1 MNCARWMLGIGL
13 LIVAMMSAAG
23 AVRAQDA
30 TPVPGQEHFDLTDR
44 RMLTYSP
51 DGTMLAVL
59 KRVSD
64 EPDQLCIIEMATRD
78 EKVCGDLR
86 DLRSSV
92 REEDVVWSPDSSK
105 LAFGE
110 QSFRTFVDGDLWV
123 MDAQTGEV
131 TNVADDG
138 YDGKVPLGEKTGA
151 SFSIDLLP
159 AWWPDSSGL
168 AFSRSP
174 YHDGGFAGNQIA
186 EVALDGSGPKML
198 LPVTID
204 EPGVVYFGMRY
215 AADGKH
221 LFFTVS
227 HADPENAQN
236 GLWVVDSD
244 GKNPRQ
250 VIGNDPDLGPPV
262 VVGVTPSG
270 DKALVFYIQAAMQ
283 YAGSGSF
290 FAVVDTETGDTTP
303 VEVGLPDQNDQAFV
317 SMATLSPDG
326 TKLLTVTRGTD
337 PDGIVAV
344 RDVDGGEVEQI
355 GEPIADVGFSIM
367 NSGVEWAT
375 NGTVLVPGGPE
386 SGTIIK
392 VEGGTSPLEPVTEAT
407 PATPATPA
415 TNGSEIA
422 PGSVVVTNDANVT
435 LRSAPSTTAPV
446 VLELEQGTKL
456 TVIGP
461 EVLGD
466 GFRWW
471 PVMEPESQTIG
482 YVRAELVSLR

>member
-1 MNCARWMLGIGL
+1 MNRARWLLCIGMLFTG
-13 LIVAMMSAAG
+13 MMSVVAT
-23 AVRAQDA
+23 VQAQDA
-30 TPVPGQEHFDLTDR
+30 TPAPGQEHFDLTDR

-51 DGTMLAVL
+51 DGTMLAVS
-59 KRVSD
+59 KRVAD
-64 EPDQLCIIEMATRD
+64 EPDQLCIIQMATMD

-86 DLRSSV
+86 GLRSSL

-110 QSFRTFVDGDLWV
+110 QSFRTFIDGDLWV

-138 YDGKVPLGEKTGA
+138 YDGRVPLGKDAGDA

-159 AWWPDSSGL
+159 AWRPDSSGL

-174 YHDGGFAGNQIA
+174 FTNGSFRGNQIA
-186 EVALDGSGPKML
+186 EVSLDGSAPTML
-198 LPVTID
+198 LPVTLD

-221 LFFTVS
+221 LYFTVS
-227 HADPENAQN
+227 HSEPDNAQN

-283 YAGSGSF
+283 YARSGSF
-290 FAVVDTETGDTTP
+290 FAVIDTATGDTTP
-303 VEVGLPDQNDQAFV
+303 VDVGLPGQNDRAFV

-344 RDVDGGEVEQI
+344 RDVNGGEVEQV
-355 GEPIADVGFSIM
+355 GEPIADAGRGISYT
-367 NSGVEWAT
+367 GAEWAT
-375 NGTVLVPGGPE
+375 NGTVLIPGGLM

-392 VEGGTSPLEPVTEAT
+392 VEGGTSPEPVTEAT
-407 PATPATPA
+407 PATPASPT
-415 TNGSEIA
+415 TNGGEIV

-435 LRSAPSTTAPV
+435 LRSAPSASAPV
-446 VLELEQGTKL
+446 VLQLEQGTKL

-482 YVRAELVSLR
+482 YVRAELVSLA